1 MKILG
6 WILTVLGSMLC
17 LGALIEFANGEL
29 VVDEDGIVFLVIGI
43 SVALLVIGLMI
54 LNHKKK

>member
-6 WILTVLGSMLC
+6 WILTILGGILC
-17 LGALIEFANGEL
+17 LGALIELANGEL
-29 VVDEDGIVFLVIGI
+29 IMNGYSAGAIAICVVVLV
-43 SVALLVIGLMI
+43 LGLKI